1 MKAADVIKTM
11 NGSERLIIR
20 NRFGEELFRGFKALL
35 EFHPETAWMNM
46 KVYNTKLYTEIFRR
60 EYEGKCQHKKRLDRI
75 SLEEAGVI
83 MYRDMEE
90 HIYIMIEVA

>member
-20 NRFGEELFRGFKALL
+20 NRFGEEVFRGFKALL
-35 EFHPETAWMNM
+35 EFHPETTWLN
-46 KVYNTKLYTEIFRR
+46 KEIYNTQLYTEIYRR
-60 EYEGKCQHKKRLDRI
+60 EYEGKYEHKKKLNRI

-83 MYRDMEE
+83 RYRDIEE